1 MNWSDTLQN
10 VLLLGGGA
18 VSIKIID
25 YLMDFIK
32 GSLGRKKDELDR
44 LGQELSLAVAERD
57 KQTLLKRKA
66 LESVYT
72 LRVMMI
78 KSGHWTSSELP
89 DEPQE

>member
-1 MNWSDTLQN
+1 MEWSETLQN

-18 VSIKIID
+18 VAIKLLD
-25 YLMDFIK
+25 YIADLVK
-32 GSLGRKKDELDR
+32 GVLGRRKSELDR

-66 LESVYT
+66 LEMVYA

-78 KSGHWTSSELP
+78 KSGHWTSSDLP